1 MGSEGCILCDVLFQ
15 GFFGLYQNQLR
26 IPVVHQDGDRPV
38 DPLCYSEYDNPMVCL
53 RSEQNENP
61 FMSRDAGVSL
71 RALAAMLFVTTGLVF
86 SSGVLEGRDLMVPKE
101 QATTEF
107 EPMEAPSLDV
117 QKRGVPQSLFTW
129 IKMARGYDVEWD
141 TFGRKG
147 WYTQDPRLKP
157 IAPGTTVFAPDTPA
171 VYIVFEVA
179 PLEDPAQF
187 AAQVFPVGAD
197 GKTGEHA
204 IVTDSLEVP
213 GHERYGFL
221 ELKKPSEQWLPGKY
235 LVKIYITSLGQQPF
249 HAVNQVGTMRF
260 AVAEQP
266 SNPALSDSPAR

>member
-1 MGSEGCILCDVLFQ
+1 
-15 GFFGLYQNQLR
+15 
-26 IPVVHQDGDRPV
+26 
-38 DPLCYSEYDNPMVCL
+38 MVCL
-53 RSEQNENP
+53 RSKQIANP

-71 RALAAMLFVTTGLVF
+71 RALAAMLFVTTGLTF
-86 SSGVLEGRDLMVPKE
+86 SSGILEGRDLMVPKE

-187 AAQVFPVGAD
+187 AAQVFPVSAD

-266 SNPALSDSPAR
+266 PTPALSDSPTR

>member
-1 MGSEGCILCDVLFQ
+1 MDLPISAACGEPAMKMNGRWVICRLDV
-15 GFFGLYQNQLR
+15 
-26 IPVVHQDGDRPV
+26 
-38 DPLCYSEYDNPMVCL
+38 MVGV
-53 RSEQNENP
+53 
-61 FMSRDAGVSL
+61 MAGV
-71 RALAAMLFVTTGLVF
+71 GF
-86 SSGVLEGRDLMVPKE
+86 SVAVVEGRDLMVPKE

-107 EPMEAPSLDV
+107 EPTETPSMDI
-117 QKRGVPQSLFTW
+117 QEKGVPQSLFTW
-129 IKMARGYDVEWD
+129 IKMARGYEVEWD

-157 IAPGTTVFAPDTPA
+157 IAPGTTLFSPDTPA

-197 GKTGEHA
+197 GKTGARA

-221 ELKKPSEQWLPGKY
+221 ELKKPSEQWPQGKY
-235 LVKIYITSLGQQPF
+235 LVKIYITPLGQQPF

-260 AVAEQP
+260 TVTDQP
-266 SNPALSDSPAR
+266 PAPAPSDSTTR